1 MEVQDAIRLAKR
13 YVADVFSDEE
23 PTNVGLEEVEFDDA
37 DQIWNV
43 TIGFSRPMLNVKSAV
58 ASWVGEDPMRQR
70 TYRVVRIRDDDGKM
84 VAIKLRDPAKSN

>member
-1 MEVQDAIRLAKR
+1 MEVQEAIRLAKG
-13 YVADVFSDEE
+13 YVTEVFGDEK
-23 PTNVGLEEVEFDDA
+23 PTNVGLEEIEFDDA

-58 ASWVGEDPMRQR
+58 ANLVGEDPMRQR

-84 VAIKLRDPAKSN
+84 VAIKLRDMVTSN